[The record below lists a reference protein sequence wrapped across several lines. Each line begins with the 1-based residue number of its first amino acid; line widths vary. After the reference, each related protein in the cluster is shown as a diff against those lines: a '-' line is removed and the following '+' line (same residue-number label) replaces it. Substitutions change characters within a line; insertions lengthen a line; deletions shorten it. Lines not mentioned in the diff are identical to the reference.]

1 MHRFTLLLAAILG
14 IALTGGA
21 KKQPP
26 IALRVYPE
34 SGEIG
39 GQFSNPIQVLATGR
53 ASHMATMPLIN
64 ESDIASV
71 YPFPAPDGSGTY
83 GAYFR
88 LDSHGKNLL
97 SQHTTSKR
105 GTNLFVFINGRRITD
120 LYVDRPVQDGLLSI
134 PTGLTNL
141 EADFLRYEWPPIG
154 REGEKPPKRPKAPKP
169 KKDLAVEA

>member
-1 MHRFTLLLAAILG
+1 MHRNTLLLAAILG

-39 GQFSNPIQVLATGR
+39 GQFSKPIQLLISNKTTN
-53 ASHMATMPLIN
+53 MATMPLIN
-64 ESDIASV
+64 EADIASV

-97 SQHTTSKR
+97 EQHTTSKR

-120 LYVDRPVQDGLLSI
+120 LYIDSPVQDGLLSI

-141 EADFLRYEWPPIG
+141 EADALRYEWPPMG
-154 REGEKPPKRPKAPKP
+154 QEGEKPPKRPKPQKVKTEKAT
-169 KKDLAVEA
+169 ET